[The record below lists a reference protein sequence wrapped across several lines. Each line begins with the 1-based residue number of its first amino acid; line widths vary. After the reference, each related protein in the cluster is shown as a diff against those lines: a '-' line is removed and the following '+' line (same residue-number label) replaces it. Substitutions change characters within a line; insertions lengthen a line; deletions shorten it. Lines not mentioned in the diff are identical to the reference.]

1 MKTFPWTYGPYLWGF
16 CSTHGYY
23 KTPRDRVHRPTGRF
37 SKIDKTTKFL
47 PTERITHRAPAKFFA
62 RGPAGVPEGP
72 PKGVR
77 TTGRVGM
84 GWYQELSLRVS
95 MLVKACLNPFSQI
108 SDFLDFHIPPTPPL
122 QLSPW
127 HWCESTKFCMSFC
140 QNPKYSAFFYEMFG
154 GRARVHRNPENQKS
168 AKMA

>member
-1 MKTFPWTYGPYLWGF
+1 MEYEPDRHTTTRDIRVDIAEGGLPPPATPGQGP
-16 CSTHGYY
+16 
-23 KTPRDRVHRPTGRF
+23 P
-37 SKIDKTTKFL
+37 
-47 PTERITHRAPAKFFA
+47 E
-62 RGPAGVPEGP
+62 GVPEGP

-127 HWCESTKFCMSFC
+127 HWCESTKICMSFC
-140 QNPKYSAFFYEMFG
+140 QNPKYSTFFYEMFRG
-154 GRARVHRNPENQKS
+154 HARVHRNSENRKS
-168 AKMA
+168 AKIA